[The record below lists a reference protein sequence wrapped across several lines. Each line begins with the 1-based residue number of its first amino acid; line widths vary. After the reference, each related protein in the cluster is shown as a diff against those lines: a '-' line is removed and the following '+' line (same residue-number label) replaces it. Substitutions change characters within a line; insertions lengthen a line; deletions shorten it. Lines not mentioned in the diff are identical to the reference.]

1 MTLLGFINDAA
12 RRVVLLDRGAATAE
26 EEATLRE
33 LEERGWSVLEWRD
46 VIRRPEPV
54 R

>member
-1 MTLLGFINDAA
+1 MTLLGFVNDPA
-12 RRVVLLDRGAATAE
+12 RRVVLLDRGTATAE

-33 LEERGWSVLEWRD
+33 LEEHGWVVLEWRD
-46 VIRRPEPV
+46 CIRRPEPA